1 MGSFGTLIKKSAV
14 ESLVLRYYRS
24 LFTLLRKL
32 TMTQDELKQKVAQ
45 AALHYIKDVGII
57 GVGTGSTVKHF
68 IDFLGDF
75 RADIEG
81 AVSSS
86 EVSTAHL
93 KKVGIPVFDLNAVGT
108 LDVYIDGAD
117 EVSPHKHLIK
127 GGGGA
132 LTREKIIASMAKQFI
147 CICDASK
154 QVAVLGNFALPV
166 EIIPLSKGIVTQE
179 LAKLGGTV
187 SLRMAKDTRA
197 DLGQT
202 PSQPFVTD
210 NGGWILDVAGLKITN
225 PLGLETQINQIAGV
239 ITVGLFAKEKAD
251 ILLVS
256 NVLGVSRMTF

>member
-1 MGSFGTLIKKSAV
+1 MN
-14 ESLVLRYYRS
+14 
-24 LFTLLRKL
+24 
-32 TMTQDELKQKVAQ
+32 QDQLKQLVGE
-45 AALHYIKDVGII
+45 AARDEVLKLAPGQVL
-57 GVGTGSTVKHF
+57 GVGTGSTANCF
-68 IDFLGDF
+68 IDVLAPHKHHFSGT
-75 RADIEG
+75 
-81 AVSSS
+81 VSSS
-86 EVSTAHL
+86 NATTERLL
-93 KKVGIPVFDLNAVGT
+93 KHGFKV
-108 LDVYIDGAD
+108 LDPNDVDVLPAYVDGAD
-117 EVSPHKHLIK
+117 EIDPAGHMIK